1 MPRQKNNIFAGVDFW
16 LIVLFAILV
25 FLGWLS
31 IYAAS
36 TSEEYYEI
44 LDFKSKYG
52 KQIIWIVLSIPLIII
67 ILFIDTRLY
76 ERFSSLFYI
85 LGLLMLGGLFLFGKN
100 VNGARSWY
108 GVGSF
113 TIQPTEFAKAFT
125 ALAVAKLLS
134 DKVFSFKPFKNHVKA
149 FFIILLP
156 AFLITLQP
164 DPGSALVYLS
174 FLFVFYREGLP
185 AYYFALG
192 VVAIVLFLLTLKL
205 GVIGSI
211 PVALFIVLGCFLLF
225 IGYTFIYKKK
235 YFKKNWMSASFFFIV
250 ASGFVLLINPIFNN
264 VFEQRHRN
272 RFDILLGMSSSSNT
286 KGIGYNTDQSI
297 KTIASGGFLGKGYLE
312 GDRTQGNFVPEQHT
326 DYIFSTVGEEWGFLG
341 TTVVIVLFVIFM
353 LRIIHVAERQKTKFS
368 RVYGYSIASIFF
380 FHFMVN
386 IGMVIGVLPTIGIPL
401 PFFSYGGSSLWGFTV
416 LLFVFI
422 RLDANRS
429 YEW

>member
-1 MPRQKNNIFAGVDFW
+1 MPRQKDNIFAGVDFW

-25 FLGWLS
+25 FLGWLN

-36 TSEEYYEI
+36 TTEEHFEI
-44 LDFKSKYG
+44 LDFGSKYG
-52 KQIIWIVLSIPLIII
+52 KQLIWIGLSIPLIIV

-76 ERFSSLFYI
+76 ERFSPLFYI
-85 LGLLMLGGLFLFGKN
+85 FGLLILAGLFIFGKN
-100 VNGARSWY
+100 INGARSWY
-108 GVGSF
+108 GIGSF

-125 ALAVAKLLS
+125 ALAIAKLLS
-134 DKVFSFKPFKNHVKA
+134 DKAFSFKPFKNHIKV

-185 AYYFALG
+185 AYYFVLG
-192 VVAIVLFLLTLKL
+192 IVAIVLFLLTLKL
-205 GVIGSI
+205 GVVASI
-211 PVALFIVLGCFLLF
+211 PISIFIVLGCFLLF
-225 IGYTFIYKKK
+225 IGYVLLYKKG
-235 YFKKNWMSASFFFIV
+235 YFKKNWMSVSLFFII
-250 ASGFVLLINPIFNN
+250 ASGFVLIINPIFNH
-264 VFEQRHRN
+264 VFEQRHRD
-272 RFDILLGMSSSSNT
+272 RFNILLGKSTDT
-286 KGIGYNTDQSI
+286 KEIGYNTDQSI
-297 KTIASGGFLGKGYLE
+297 KTITSGGFFGKGYLE

-326 DYIFSTVGEEWGFLG
+326 DYIFSTVGEEWGFVG
-341 TTVVIVLFVIFM
+341 GAVVIVLFVVFM
-353 LRIIHVAERQKTKFS
+353 LRIIHVAERQKATFS
-368 RVYGYSIASIFF
+368 RVYGYSIAAIFF

-386 IGMVIGVLPTIGIPL
+386 IGMVIGILPTIGIPL

-416 LLFVFI
+416 LLFIFI